1 MPPPKVAEIVTYQTN
16 AMRSD
21 KFEIGVLRTGPDRRG
36 VMRIWDQ
43 TTLLKSVGWL
53 KRENVKGMNIN
64 IRPMGNHLTL
74 LDDLSAETISTM
86 GDQGF
91 GPCVIIETSPR
102 NFQVWL
108 DHGYQLPLEDATH
121 AAQYLA
127 KRFGS
132 DYGAAGRR
140 HFSRLAGFTNRKE
153 KHQKPDGLFPFVRL
167 HYAQKGQ
174 FAAAKDFPGLL
185 NEYKKSIA
193 LRAPYRGFVSSW
205 LSGTKHKSVDEFRN
219 DRSRYPKLHN
229 ADLAYAVYAISRG
242 LDQQLIRDA
251 IASRDLSHKGNRR
264 SQLAYIERTI
274 RKAIRDAT

>member
-21 KFEIGVLRTGPDRRG
+21 KFEIGVLRIGPERRG
-36 VMRIWDQ
+36 LMRIWDQ
-43 TTLLKSVGWL
+43 TTLLRSVAWL

-64 IRPMGNHLTL
+64 IRPVGNHLTL
-74 LDDLSAETISTM
+74 LDDLSAETISRM

-91 GPCVIIETSPR
+91 GPCVILETSPR

-167 HYAQKGQ
+167 QYAHEGQ
-174 FAAAKDFPGLL
+174 YAAAKDFPGLL
-185 NEYKKSIA
+185 NEYKKSLA
-193 LRAPYRGFVSSW
+193 PRASFCGFASSW
-205 LSGTKHKSVDEFRN
+205 PAGTKHKTVGEFRD

-242 LDQQLIRDA
+242 VNHQVIRDA

-274 RKAIRDAT
+274 TKAIRDAT

>member
-1 MPPPKVAEIVTYQTN
+1 MPPPKVAEIVTNQTN
-16 AMRSD
+16 AMRSE
-21 KFEIGVLRTGPDRRG
+21 KFEIGVLRAGPDRRG
-36 VMRIWDQ
+36 MMRIWDQ
-43 TTLLKSVGWL
+43 TTLLRSVGWL
-53 KRENVKGMNIN
+53 KRENVEGMNIN
-64 IRPMGNHLTL
+64 IRPVGNHLTL
-74 LDDLSAETISTM
+74 LDDLSAETIATM

-108 DHGYQLPLEDATH
+108 NHGYQLPLEDATH
-121 AAQYLA
+121 AAPYLA

-167 HYAQKGQ
+167 HYAQDGQ
-174 FAAAKDFPGLL
+174 YAAAKDFPGLL
-185 NEYKKSIA
+185 NEYKKRIA
-193 LRAPYRGFVSSW
+193 LRAPYRGLTLPRS
-205 LSGTKHKSVDEFRN
+205 SGTKHKSVGEFRD

-242 LDQQLIRDA
+242 VDQQVLRDA
-251 IASRDLSHKGNRR
+251 IASRDLSHKGNTR

-274 RKAIRDAT
+274 KKAIRDAR

>member
-16 AMRSD
+16 AMHSD
-21 KFEIGVLRTGPDRRG
+21 KFEIGLLRISPDRRG

-43 TTLLKSVGWL
+43 ATLLKSVAWL

-64 IRPMGNHLTL
+64 IRPVGNHLTL

-91 GPCVIIETSPR
+91 GPCVILETSPR

-108 DHGYQLPLEDATH
+108 DHGYQLALEDATH

-127 KRFGS
+127 RRFGS

-153 KHQKPDGLFPFVRL
+153 KHQKADGLFPFVRL
-167 HYAQKGQ
+167 EYAQEGQ
-174 FAAAKDFPGLL
+174 YAAAKDFPGLL

-193 LRAPYRGFVSSW
+193 PRPHYREGLPNW
-205 LSGTKHKSVDEFRN
+205 NNGTNKSVDEFRN
-219 DRSRYPKLHN
+219 DRRRYPTLHN
-229 ADLAYAVYAISRG
+229 AALAYAVYAISRG
-242 LDQQLIRDA
+242 LNHQLIRDA

-264 SQLAYIERTI
+264 SQLAYVERTL
-274 RKAIRDAT
+274 RKAIRAAT